1 MNNQDKFDI
10 NGFISYMGQNF
21 ECAKNYFVREML
33 QNLVEYA
40 IDQKGHTLDSIAFF
54 LSDLIPEVEF
64 GEVAMF
70 VDDSLLTSYGKDE
83 AQKARK
89 KLEVNICQ

>member
-21 ECAKNYFVREML
+21 ECATNYFVREML

-40 IDQKGHTLDSIAFF
+40 IGQKGHTLDSIAFF

-70 VDDSLLTSYGKDE
+70 VDDSLLASYGKDE

-89 KLEVNICQ
+89 KLEANICQ